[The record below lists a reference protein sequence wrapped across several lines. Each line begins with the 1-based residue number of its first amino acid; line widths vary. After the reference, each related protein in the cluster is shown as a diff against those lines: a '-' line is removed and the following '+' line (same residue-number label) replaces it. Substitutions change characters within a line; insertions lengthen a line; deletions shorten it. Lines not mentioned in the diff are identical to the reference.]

1 MANWNLEDK
10 QYLGMSDIPVFKKQR
25 TRASSTSSPENS
37 SQQQKQSLGRRRS
50 SEPNLSMVE
59 KEHEAINR
67 LTVPNGRKRNSSHSV
82 MPPSE
87 VDRYFIRRNSSLLTE
102 NAKKLSQEEL
112 HSLVLDIFKPLD
124 FYEILFDRMKNSD
137 HQQEGE
143 DKQE

>member
-67 LTVPNGRKRNSSHSV
+67 LTVPNGRKRSSSHSV

-87 VDRYFIRRNSSLLTE
+87 VDRYFIQRNSSLLTE